1 MKKIL
6 TLLGTFGLIAT
17 TTAAV
22 VACDDKTPQNSSN
35 KDSKLKEESKSII
48 EKKTKKEITDL
59 VENILTDNLDMNDIS
74 EEIIKNK
81 SAISKEFTD
90 LLDEIYMKNN
100 KNVGSTINDFSE
112 ELVDFLAP
120 LIVGDALKSHA
131 ELKQNDDGSGEKFV
145 WTLETEVNN
154 MKKDIVGVIF
164 DGSLDKNSS
173 NEINELYNG
182 DESEEMINQL
192 VKEYKDKLAN
202 YKESFKTKNKDNLE
216 KLKSLLSKLS

>member
-6 TLLGTFGLIAT
+6 PLLGLFGLTTAT
-17 TTAAV
+17 SAAV
-22 VACDDKTPQNSSN
+22 VACNNKNKQNSSN
-35 KDSKLKEESKSII
+35 NNPELKKEPKLILD
-48 EKKTKKEITDL
+48 KKTKKEITDL
-59 VENILTDNLDMNDIS
+59 VETILTYSLDVKDIS

-81 SAISKEFTD
+81 GDISKEFTD
-90 LLDEIYMKNN
+90 LLDEIYIKNN
-100 KNVGSTINDFSE
+100 KNVDLTLNDFSE

-120 LIVGDALKSHA
+120 LIVGDVLKTRP

>member
-192 VKEYKDKLAN
+192 VKEYNDKLAN

>member
-6 TLLGTFGLIAT
+6 TLLGTFGLIT
-17 TTAAV
+17 TTSAIV
-22 VACDDKTPQNSSN
+22 LACSSKTSQNLSN
-35 KDSKLKEESKSII
+35 KNPELKEESKSII
-48 EKKTKKEITDL
+48 DKKTKKEIADL
-59 VENILTDNLDMNDIS
+59 VETILTNNLDAKDIS

-81 SAISKEFTD
+81 GNISKEFSD
-90 LLDEIYMKNN
+90 LLDEKHMKNN
-100 KNVGSTINDFSE
+100 KNVEQTLNDFSE

-120 LIVGDALKSHA
+120 LIVGDVLKTYPQ
-131 ELKQNDDGSGEKFV
+131 LRKNDDGSGEKFV
-145 WTLETEVNN
+145 WVLETQIDNKN
-154 MKKDIVGVIF
+154 QDTVGVIF
-164 DGSLDKNSS
+164 NGSLDKNSS

>member
-6 TLLGTFGLIAT
+6 TLLGTFGLIT
-17 TTAAV
+17 TTSAIV
-22 VACDDKTPQNSSN
+22 LACSSKTSQDSSN
-35 KDSKLKEESKSII
+35 KNPEFKEESKLILN
-48 EKKTKKEITDL
+48 KKPKKEITDL
-59 VENILTDNLDMNDIS
+59 VENILTDNLDMNKIP

-100 KNVGSTINDFSE
+100 KNIEQTLNDFSE

-120 LIVGDALKSHA
+120 LIVGDVLKTRP